1 MSRRDRSRPPS
12 RRPEVGWDPPV
23 RAGGSARG
31 RRDGPVVASPPDWR
45 LFAALLPLRFFVGA
59 TFLYAGIDK
68 LIDPRFLTASGPGSI
83 GEQLTAFTRAS
94 PLAGLVS
101 VFALPFPVLIGV
113 LMALVEIAIG
123 LGALTGLLYRVSA
136 AAGAAVSLLF
146 FLTASWTVHPYYY
159 GPDLPYAA
167 GWLTL
172 ALAGHGGLAVLRV
185 PFPAV
190 LAPYGD
196 PAEASPERR
205 ALLKGGLL
213 AAAHTRNARDSN
225 GCGGE
230 QPALEERPALRG
242 RLGGIS
248 VRGEHRRERNAED
261 RQPAVAGQGQR
272 QPAGRIG
279 KVGPVVVGMDGP
291 RSSQEEEERDRRP
304 CGRAHAVEQPGQCPE
319 ADRDLRERHQ
329 DTDEDREGQ
338 GKDGNEACQRAR
350 ASEGGQLLPDRSRT
364 RGGQEA
370 RIGELVDA
378 GVEERRA
385 HEESERQQRGEQAPV
400 RP

>member
-1 MSRRDRSRPPS
+1 MSRRDRSRPPG
-12 RRPEVGWDPPV
+12 RRQDFGQDVPL
-23 RAGGSARG
+23 RAGGPVRG
-31 RRDGPVVASPPDWR
+31 RRDGPVPASRPDR
-45 LFAALLPLRFFVGA
+45 RVFAALLPLRFFVGA

-68 LIDPRFLTASGPGSI
+68 LTDPRFLTASGPGSI

-113 LMALVEIAIG
+113 LMALAEIAIG

-190 LAPYGD
+190 FAPYGD

-205 ALLKGGLL
+205 ALLQGGLL
-213 AAAHTRNARDSN
+213 AAAAVAVA
-225 GCGGE
+225 GVAGVG
-230 QPALEERPALRG
+230 AGLLRG
-242 RLGGIS
+242 RDHVAANLAATPGASPASGLGS
-248 VRGEHRRERNAED
+248 
-261 RQPAVAGQGQR
+261 PAAPTAAASSGPVAAPVAGQIATLASLKPRTALPFTDPTSGDPAMLIRLADGSVVAFDALCTHQGCTVEYD
-272 QPAGRIG
+272 QPSGLLACPCHGA
-279 KVGPVVVGMDGP
+279 VFDPTHNADVLQGPARVALAALPIVVDKATG
-291 RSSQEEEERDRRP
+291 
-304 CGRAHAVEQPGQCPE
+304 AIT
-319 ADRDLRERHQ
+319 LR
-329 DTDEDREGQ
+329 G
-338 GKDGNEACQRAR
+338 
-350 ASEGGQLLPDRSRT
+350 
-364 RGGQEA
+364 
-370 RIGELVDA
+370 
-378 GVEERRA
+378 
-385 HEESERQQRGEQAPV
+385 
-400 RP
+400 

>member
-68 LIDPRFLTASGPGSI
+68 LIDPRFLTAFGPGSI
-83 GEQLTAFTRAS
+83 GDQLTAFTRAS

-190 LAPYGD
+190 FAPYGD

-205 ALLKGGLL
+205 ALLQGGLL
-213 AAAHTRNARDSN
+213 AAAAVAVA
-225 GCGGE
+225 GVAGVG
-230 QPALEERPALRG
+230 AGLLRG
-242 RLGGIS
+242 RDHVAANLTATPGASPASGLGS
-248 VRGEHRRERNAED
+248 
-261 RQPAVAGQGQR
+261 PAAPTAAASSGPPAAPVAGQIATLASLKPRTALPFTDPTSGDPAMLIRLADGSVVAFDALCTHQGCTVEYD
-272 QPAGRIG
+272 QPSGLLACPCHGA
-279 KVGPVVVGMDGP
+279 VFDPTHNADVLQGPARVALAALPIVVDKATG
-291 RSSQEEEERDRRP
+291 
-304 CGRAHAVEQPGQCPE
+304 AIT
-319 ADRDLRERHQ
+319 LR
-329 DTDEDREGQ
+329 G
-338 GKDGNEACQRAR
+338 
-350 ASEGGQLLPDRSRT
+350 
-364 RGGQEA
+364 
-370 RIGELVDA
+370 
-378 GVEERRA
+378 
-385 HEESERQQRGEQAPV
+385 
-400 RP
+400 

>member
-1 MSRRDRSRPPS
+1 MIRRDIRRTPS
-12 RRPEVGWDPPV
+12 RRPEVGQDAPL
-23 RAGGSARG
+23 RTGGSARG
-31 RRDGPVVASPPDWR
+31 KRDGPVPASSPDRR
-45 LFAALLPLRFFVGA
+45 LFAALLPLRFFAGA

-213 AAAHTRNARDSN
+213 AAAAVAVA
-225 GCGGE
+225 GVAGVGGG
-230 QPALEERPALRG
+230 LLRG
-242 RLGGIS
+242 RDHVAAIPAAVPGASPPPGLGSPGAS
-248 VRGEHRRERNAED
+248 AAAPTAAASSGLSAA
-261 RQPAVAGQGQR
+261 PVAGQIATLTSLKPRTALPFTDPTSGDPAMLIRLADGSVVAFDAICTHQGCTVEYD
-272 QPAGRIG
+272 QPSGLLACPCHGA
-279 KVGPVVVGMDGP
+279 VFDPTHNADVLQGPARVALAALPIVVDKATG
-291 RSSQEEEERDRRP
+291 
-304 CGRAHAVEQPGQCPE
+304 AIT
-319 ADRDLRERHQ
+319 LR
-329 DTDEDREGQ
+329 G
-338 GKDGNEACQRAR
+338 
-350 ASEGGQLLPDRSRT
+350 
-364 RGGQEA
+364 
-370 RIGELVDA
+370 
-378 GVEERRA
+378 
-385 HEESERQQRGEQAPV
+385 
-400 RP
+400 